1 MSSHAIFSSTIR
13 RWPGSFAGGFS
24 ALTWGTAIAAV
35 TGIIL
40 ALARRRHLFGL
51 GLPEWIFLA
60 LVLITGPGL
69 IANTV
74 LKDNW
79 ARPRPLHVTEF
90 GGPEQFTPV
99 LERSGACQR
108 NCSFVSGEASATFAL
123 GFAIAMLARRRRAE
137 LMAAAVAVGSIAGL
151 IRMGEGGHFLS
162 DVVFAAVFMALD
174 VALMYWLVFHVLA
187 HRTRDEAW
195 WHEKTLAVIG
205 KSYAA
210 NRRTLSPA
218 ADIGSARNSPRHSE
232 RTCPEGSSRKGDEP
246 PLGDLPAQASWT
258 AEGCAHRCG
267 AFRIHRLPKSRA
279 RRTATAASVNST
291 ATAISIR
298 RGPGKAQPPRFRAYA
313 CAKILP
319 QPFQS
324 FRLTWSHV

>member
-1 MSSHAIFSSTIR
+1 M
-13 RWPGSFAGGFS
+13 
-24 ALTWGTAIAAV
+24 

-90 GGPEQFTPV
+90 GGPDRFTPV

-123 GFAIAMLARRRRAE
+123 GFAVAMLARRRRAE

-195 WHEKTLAVIG
+195 WHEKTLAVSG
-205 KSYAA
+205 GLRRKSADAVAGGRYWLSEKFPATFGA
-210 NRRTLSPA
+210 NFVAKNRR
-218 ADIGSARNSPRHSE
+218 E
-232 RTCPEGSSRKGDEP
+232 RDDD
-246 PLGDLPAQASWT
+246 PL
-258 AEGCAHRCG
+258 
-267 AFRIHRLPKSRA
+267 
-279 RRTATAASVNST
+279 
-291 ATAISIR
+291 
-298 RGPGKAQPPRFRAYA
+298 
-313 CAKILP
+313 
-319 QPFQS
+319 
-324 FRLTWSHV
+324 

>member
-1 MSSHAIFSSTIR
+1 MSEPRHFLFNHSELATTL
-13 RWPGSFAGGFS
+13 RWGFR

-90 GGPEQFTPV
+90 GGPDRFTPV

-123 GFAIAMLARRRRAE
+123 GFAVAMLARRRRAE

-195 WHEKTLAVIG
+195 WHEKTLAVSG
-205 KSYAA
+205 ELRRKSADAVAGGRYWLSEKFPATFGA
-210 NRRTLSPA
+210 NFVAKDRP
-218 ADIGSARNSPRHSE
+218 E
-232 RTCPEGSSRKGDEP
+232 RDDEP
-246 PLGDLPAQASWT
+246 L
-258 AEGCAHRCG
+258 
-267 AFRIHRLPKSRA
+267 
-279 RRTATAASVNST
+279 
-291 ATAISIR
+291 
-298 RGPGKAQPPRFRAYA
+298 
-313 CAKILP
+313 
-319 QPFQS
+319 
-324 FRLTWSHV
+324 